1 MRKDLTDCTPRK
13 KNAKTELLS
22 LSEVIF
28 KVLPESKLKWPI
40 FLLQNL

>member
-22 LSEVIF
+22 IREVIF
-28 KVLPESKLKWPI
+28 KILPESKLKWPI
-40 FLLQNL
+40 FLPQNL